1 MGLSGLEIYKQLPKT
16 NCKECGMPTCLAF
29 AMKLAAKQAELS
41 ACPYV
46 SDDAKQALDAASAP
60 PIRLITVGT
69 GEKKLEVGNE
79 TVMFRHDKTFYHA
92 PGIFVRVKDNQAD
105 AAAVAKIASDYQVER
120 VGLMMAAAGI
130 AIENASGEPA
140 TFAAAVQAVAQAS
153 EGALILMSKDPA
165 AMAAALPAVAE
176 RKPLIYAADAENWQ
190 QMADLAK
197 KYACPLV
204 VRENGGLSALASL
217 AEQVAK
223 SGVADLVLDPGA
235 REPAAN
241 LAAFTQ
247 LRRLALRKNM
257 RVVGYPLIG
266 FPGEG
271 AASAE
276 EEALFAGQQIVKY
289 GGFIV
294 VDRFD
299 PATMYGLLT
308 LSLNIYTDPQKPI
321 QVKPEVYSFGEVDQN
336 SPVLVTTNFSITY
349 FSVAGEVE
357 ASGVPTYLL
366 VTDAEGL
373 SVLTAWAAGKFDAE
387 KIAKAVKGSGI
398 ADKVSHRY
406 IVLPGY
412 VSTLSG
418 EVEEEL
424 PGWKVLVGPREAV
437 DISPYLRRTW
447 PTIVGKN

>member
-46 SDDAKQALDAASAP
+46 SEAAKQALDAASAP
-60 PIRLITVGT
+60 PIRLVAVGV
-69 GEKKLEVGNE
+69 GEKKVEVGNE
-79 TVMFRHDKTFYHA
+79 TVLFRHDKTFYHA
-92 PGIFVRVKDNQAD
+92 PGLFVRVKDNQAD
-105 AAAVAKIASDYQVER
+105 AVAVAKAVADYKVER
-120 VGLMMAAAGI
+120 VGLLMFAAGV
-130 AIENASGEPA
+130 AIEDASGDPA
-140 TFAAAVQAVAQAS
+140 TFAAAVQAVAKA
-153 EGALILMSKDPA
+153 GDLALILMSKDPA
-165 AMAAALPAVAE
+165 ALAAALPAVAE

-190 QMADLAK
+190 GMVELAK
-197 KYACPLV
+197 KHSCPLAI
-204 VRENGGLSALASL
+204 REAGGLGALASL
-217 AEQVAK
+217 AEQVTKA
-223 SGVADLVLDPGA
+223 GVADVVLDPGA
-235 REPAAN
+235 RGAAEN

-247 LRRLALRKNM
+247 LRRLALRKNL
-257 RVVGYPLIG
+257 RLVGYPLIG

-271 AASAE
+271 ASSEAE
-276 EEALFAGQQIVKY
+276 EVAFAGQQIMKY

-294 VDRFD
+294 LDHFD
-299 PATMYGLLT
+299 PATMYALLT
-308 LSLNIYTDPQKPI
+308 LRLNIYTDPQKPI
-321 QVKPEVYSFGEVDQN
+321 QVKPEVYTFGEVTPT

-349 FSVAGEVE
+349 FSVAGEIE

-366 VTDAEGL
+366 VSDSEGL

-387 KIAKAVKGSGI
+387 KVAKTVKGSGI

-412 VSTLSG
+412 VATLSG

-437 DISPYLRRTW
+437 DIGTYLRRTW

>member
-1 MGLSGLEIYKQLPKT
+1 
-16 NCKECGMPTCLAF
+16 MPTCLAF

-46 SDDAKQALDAASAP
+46 SEAAKQALDAASAP
-60 PIRLITVGT
+60 PIRLITVGV
-69 GEKKLEVGNE
+69 GDRKVEVGNE
-79 TVMFRHDKTFYHA
+79 TVLFRHDKTFFHA
-92 PGIFVRVKDNQAD
+92 PGLFVRVKDNQAD
-105 AAAVAKIASDYQVER
+105 AASVAKAVADYKVER
-120 VGLMMAAAGI
+120 VGLMMSAAGV
-130 AIENASGEPA
+130 AVEDASGDPA
-140 TFAAAVQAVAQAS
+140 TFAAAVQAAAAA
-153 EGALILMSKDPA
+153 GDIALILMSKDPA
-165 AMAAALPAVAE
+165 AMEAALPAVAD

-190 QMADLAK
+190 GMVPLAK
-197 KYACPLV
+197 KHACPLV
-204 VRENGGLSALASL
+204 VREAGSLSALASL
-217 AEQVAK
+217 TEQVAK
-223 SGVADLVLDPGA
+223 AGVADIVLDPGA
-235 REPAAN
+235 RSAAGN

-247 LRRLALRKNM
+247 LRRLALRKNL
-257 RVVGYPLIG
+257 RLVGYPLIG

-271 AASAE
+271 AASAAE
-276 EEALFAGQQIVKY
+276 EVAFAGQQIMKY
-289 GGFIV
+289 GGFV
-294 VDRFD
+294 VLDHFD
-299 PATMYGLLT
+299 PATMYALLT
-308 LSLNIYTDPQKPI
+308 LRLNIYTDPQKPI
-321 QVKPEVYSFGEVDQN
+321 QVKPEVYTFGEVTPS

-366 VTDAEGL
+366 VSDSEGL

-387 KIAKAVKGSGI
+387 KIAKTVKGSGI

-437 DISPYLRRTW
+437 DISTYLRRTW
-447 PTIVGKN
+447 AGISGKN